1 MKIMEKVGKKR
12 LLLFCLLAVVV
23 IVAAVYIG
31 MSVYFAG
38 HFQFRTQINGIDCS
52 GKSVLEVERL
62 IVDEIDDY
70 ELSLTG
76 RVDGE
81 DVIKGQDINLKPVFD
96 GSLEQVLTQRSS
108 FAWPVSLF
116 RETKAELETMVEYD
130 EKLLEQATEKL
141 SFLQKEVMES
151 PKNAEISSY
160 IEGKGYEIIPEKEG
174 TRIDKKALQEALHT
188 SLINL
193 REEMS
198 LEEENCYTQPK
209 IRKDNEELVKT
220 LKELNQYVSTEVTYD
235 LGEQK
240 EVLNGNQIQEW
251 ITLGDDGKVAVDEE
265 KIGAYVK
272 SLAETYDT
280 AKKPRSFTTSYGSR
294 VTLSWNEYGWKI
306 DKEQEAAAILEN
318 IKAGE
323 AVKREPVYSQ
333 RAKSHGENDH
343 GGTYVEINITAQHLY
358 FYKNGGLVVESDFV
372 SGNLARGDGT
382 PSGAFGLAYKQ
393 RDAVLRGEDY
403 RIPVDFW
410 MPFNGGIGLHDATWR
425 SDFGGNYYKSGGSHG
440 CINLPY
446 SVAETIFQ
454 NIEAGDAIFVYEL
467 PGTESAKGLAQDA
480 AAAVVSAIEA
490 IGEVTGDSGWAIQ
503 NARSAYDALN
513 DQAKGY
519 VKNYDTL
526 VGAESYYA
534 DILAW
539 QQAEA
544 QAQAE
549 AQPVIDAIAGIGE
562 VALDKEGAIKDARSR
577 YDALSES
584 AKQHVSN
591 ANVLVAAEQQLDKLK
606 KEQNEERPKEEKKE

>member
-1 MKIMEKVGKKR
+1 MKIVEKVGKKR
-12 LLLFCLLAVVV
+12 LLLFCLLAVV
-23 IVAAVYIG
+23 IILAAMYISV
-31 MSVYFAG
+31 SVYFAG

-52 GKSVLEVERL
+52 GKSILEVEHL
-62 IVDEIDDY
+62 IIEEIDDY
-70 ELSLTG
+70 QMLLTG
-76 RVDGE
+76 RNNGE
-81 DVIKGQDINLKPVFD
+81 EVLKGQDIDLRPVFD
-96 GSLEQVLTQRSS
+96 GSLEQVLGQRSS

-116 RETKAELETMVEYD
+116 QETKAELETMVEYD
-130 EKLLEQATEKL
+130 EKLLEQVIEKL
-141 SFLQKEVMES
+141 SFMQKEAMES

-160 IEGKGYEIIPEKEG
+160 IQGKGYEIIPEKEG
-174 TRIDKKALQEALHT
+174 TRIDKEALKEALHT
-188 SLINL
+188 ALINL

-209 IRKDNEELVKT
+209 IRKDQEELVKT
-220 LKELNQYVSTEVTYD
+220 LNQLNQYVSTEVTYD
-235 LGEQK
+235 LGDQK
-240 EVLNGNQIQEW
+240 EVLNGDKIQEW
-251 ITLGDDGKVAVDEE
+251 LTLEDDGKIAVDKE
-265 KIGAYVK
+265 KIEEYVK
-272 SLAETYDT
+272 GLAETYDT
-280 AKKPRSFTTSYGSR
+280 ANKARSFATSYGSR

-306 DKEQEAAAILEN
+306 DKEQEAEAILEN

-333 RAKSHGENDH
+333 RAKSRGENDH

-403 RIPVDFW
+403 RTPVDFW

-454 NIEAGDAIFVYEL
+454 NIESGDAVFVYEL
-467 PGTESAKGLAQDA
+467 PGTESAKGQAQDA

-490 IGEVTGDSGWAIQ
+490 IGEVTGDSGEAIL

-539 QQAEA
+539 QQA
-544 QAQAE
+544 QAQALSE

-562 VALDKEGAIKDARSR
+562 VTLEKEGAIKEARSR
-577 YDALSES
+577 YDALSED

-606 KEQNEERPKEEKKE
+606 KEQDAKPPEKEKEE